1 MNFVRVIKVGG
12 SLLRRSGLPFDLQSW
27 QSTLSKPM
35 TNVWIVGGGTTVDAI
50 RDQDRTHGLSD
61 STAHWASIKAM
72 DTNAI
77 AFAERFSGWR
87 ITDRPEEIFQSVQ
100 QLPHPIPALRH
111 LPATD
116 KPLVQ
121 NWVLQTHRWIKA
133 ADSELEPDQ
142 RLPHSWAVTSDSI
155 AAWVAIRIRAS
166 QVILLKSCQVP
177 EATIPELARLGIV
190 DSHLPGLNLKQYRV
204 QFTCEYLHRSGGSHH
219 ETVTPNH

>member
-12 SLLRRSGLPFDLQSW
+12 SLLQRSGLPFDLQSW
-27 QSTLSKPM
+27 QSTLAKPM
-35 TNVWIVGGGTTVDAI
+35 TNVWIIGGGTAVDAI
-50 RDQDRTHGLSD
+50 RDQDQSQGLSD

-77 AFAERFSGWR
+77 AFAERLPGWR
-87 ITDRPEEIFQSVQ
+87 ITDRPEEIFQSAQ
-100 QLPHPIPALRH
+100 QLPNPMSALRH
-111 LPATD
+111 LPAAN

-133 ADSELEPDQ
+133 ADSELEPAQ
-142 RLPHSWAVTSDSI
+142 RLPHSWTVTSDSI

-177 EATIPELARLGIV
+177 KATIPELSRLGIV
-190 DSHLPGLNLKQYRV
+190 DSHLPALNLNQYRV
-204 QFTCEYLHRSGGSHH
+204 QFSCEYLHRSGGSHH